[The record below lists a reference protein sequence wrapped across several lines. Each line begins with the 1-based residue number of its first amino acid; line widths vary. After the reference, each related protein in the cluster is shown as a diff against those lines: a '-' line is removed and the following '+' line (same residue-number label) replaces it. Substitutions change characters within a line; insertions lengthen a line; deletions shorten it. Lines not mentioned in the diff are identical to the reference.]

1 MKDGHFC
8 FGDSAG
14 KVKRKVGIRMENAKA
29 QKQPVS
35 CTMGRLFWEMFKI
48 SAFTFG
54 GGFVIISMMEKKF
67 HEEYHWVSEDEILDM
82 TAIAQSAPGALAVN
96 SAIIFGYRMAG
107 LKGALISALAVIIP
121 PIVIISVVC
130 SIYTFF
136 SENQIVQTAL
146 HVMRAGVAA
155 VIVDVVIG
163 LVKKLA
169 VQGNVLNI
177 VLMIGA
183 FICNWFFK
191 VSAGT
196 VICLFLALSL
206 ARVLAAKMKGANA

>member
-54 GGFVIISMMEKKF
+54 GGF
-67 HEEYHWVSEDEILDM
+67 
-82 TAIAQSAPGALAVN
+82 
-96 SAIIFGYRMAG
+96 
-107 LKGALISALAVIIP
+107 
-121 PIVIISVVC
+121 VIISVVC